1 MKSWHHA
8 MRMLLLIA
16 LCGLIWA
23 PEAHAYVDPGSGS
36 FILQF
41 IIAALLGAGLTLK
54 MYWQRGRQFL
64 SSLISKRQ
72 PDDDNVNR

>member
-8 MRMLLLIA
+8 MRALLLIV
-16 LCGLIWA
+16 LCGLVWV

-54 MYWQRGRQFL
+54 MYWRRGRQFL
-64 SSLISKRQ
+64 SGLVSKRQ
-72 PDDDNVNR
+72 PDEDVNR